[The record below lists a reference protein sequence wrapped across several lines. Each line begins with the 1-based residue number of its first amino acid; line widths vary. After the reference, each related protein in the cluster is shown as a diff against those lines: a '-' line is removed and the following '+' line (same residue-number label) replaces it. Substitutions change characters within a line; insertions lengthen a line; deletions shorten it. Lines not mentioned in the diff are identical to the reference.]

1 MATIWSASPGVRL
14 RPIPE
19 QECCLAYVPR
29 PPALHGL
36 NLTSWLV
43 LSLCD
48 GRTQPA
54 IAEDYFAAVAES
66 GGPGATAGALDSALI
81 QWEALGLITRTV
93 DAPITK
99 TCKEAQ

>member
-1 MATIWSASPGVRL
+1 MATTWSLSPGVRL

-48 GRTQPA
+48 GRPQQD
-54 IAEDYFAAVAES
+54 IARDYFEAAT
-66 GGPGATAGALDSALI
+66 GGPGATPGALDSALI
-81 QWEALGLITRTV
+81 QLEALGLIQRAS
-93 DAPITK
+93 DESLLK
-99 TCKEAQ
+99 YKESK